1 MSSIINNKKIEIL
14 NELINLSESIANYFA
29 GQIQDFIG
37 ISNFIEQR
45 SSEFRD
51 FSSKVNLPKNYKK
64 ENPDNL
70 VLGPLYAL
78 NSAFLKS
85 IQIIPDK
92 IDKEVLSILK
102 AFKEEFEF
110 DNKNIFFS
118 LNSIIKK
125 ISSENEIMKKI
136 KNEFNEEKQKNENYK
151 NSQKYEAYVKERQNL
166 IKLYSNSE
174 KKFKDIK
181 AKFEE
186 VDTKKMKIIS
196 NCIYRYLNII
206 HEDFNFI
213 DNKNGGNK
221 KLLKKYKK
229 ADKKT
234 IKDIFPKLN
243 IANITNWSGY
253 EDWEE
258 IEFDQLKDK
267 IIYNDTQNKG
277 DTKEQVRVSYTSVGE
292 FYIPQIV
299 VTNNIIGIDDEYMN
313 LKATQ
318 NQTKFVDIIEDE
330 NKIKDIL

>member
-1 MSSIINNKKIEIL
+1 
-14 NELINLSESIANYFA
+14 
-29 GQIQDFIG
+29 
-37 ISNFIEQR
+37 
-45 SSEFRD
+45 
-51 FSSKVNLPKNYKK
+51 
-64 ENPDNL
+64 
-70 VLGPLYAL
+70 
-78 NSAFLKS
+78 
-85 IQIIPDK
+85 
-92 IDKEVLSILK
+92 
-102 AFKEEFEF
+102 
-110 DNKNIFFS
+110 
-118 LNSIIKK
+118 
-125 ISSENEIMKKI
+125 
-136 KNEFNEEKQKNENYK
+136 
-151 NSQKYEAYVKERQNL
+151 
-166 IKLYSNSE
+166 
-174 KKFKDIK
+174 
-181 AKFEE
+181 
-186 VDTKKMKIIS
+186 MKIIS

-213 DNKNGGNK
+213 DNKNGGIK

-277 DTKEQVRVSYTSVGE
+277 DTKKQVRVSYTSVGE

-313 LKATQ
+313 LKTTQ